1 MLAHQQ
7 QTLLCVLRVFVSS
20 AFVTQKQNRA
30 STQIADARS
39 LICANSAADTAL
51 LAVFDLFKLGID
63 DIIIG
68 LARLAT

>member
-1 MLAHQQ
+1 MSKISASSE
-7 QTLLCVLRVFVSS
+7 LLCVLCVPKKN
-20 AFVTQKQNRA
+20 QKPRTGA
-30 STQIADARS
+30 VADARS
-39 LICANSAADTAL
+39 LICGNPAADTAL